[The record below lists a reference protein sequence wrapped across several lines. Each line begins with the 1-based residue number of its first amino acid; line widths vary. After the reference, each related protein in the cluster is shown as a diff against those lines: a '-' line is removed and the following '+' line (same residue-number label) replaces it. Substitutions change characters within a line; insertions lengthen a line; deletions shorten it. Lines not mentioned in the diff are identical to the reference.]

1 MEYTKTKE
9 LFNRYHSLTLDSV
22 EILLDYI
29 KEPVLKK
36 VIKELSLPKYEENND
51 DYNGRNEF
59 DSITRI
65 LSFDLSEIV
74 EKFYKLD
81 EEELEYLQNIA
92 KETSKHI
99 NENDEIEGTLKPKL
113 EKFETDCFN
122 QITELHKKAPG
133 PISDEELEE
142 LFNKYDVSQ
151 LLAFDKIFENVIDYN
166 MTNSIAIK
174 KIVLGRKIIE
184 MKKNDEP
191 LPKKHEITVFDIVE
205 NTKKLLKEEQLTENE
220 VYYLSD
226 IAQASAMFL
235 ECVAENQE
243 ENEEYYNPEDMYEVE
258 PTLSHLQELEEI
270 MFQAIEQEKPVQK
283 IKVQ

>member
-1 MEYTKTKE
+1 
-9 LFNRYHSLTLDSV
+9 
-22 EILLDYI
+22 
-29 KEPVLKK
+29 
-36 VIKELSLPKYEENND
+36 
-51 DYNGRNEF
+51 
-59 DSITRI
+59 
-65 LSFDLSEIV
+65 
-74 EKFYKLD
+74 
-81 EEELEYLQNIA
+81 
-92 KETSKHI
+92 
-99 NENDEIEGTLKPKL
+99 
-113 EKFETDCFN
+113 
-122 QITELHKKAPG
+122 
-133 PISDEELEE
+133 
-142 LFNKYDVSQ
+142 
-151 LLAFDKIFENVIDYN
+151 

-270 MFQAIEQEKPVQK
+270 MFQAIEQEKTVQK